1 MVMEYKEISKNLK
14 NLLKKSRYEHV
25 LRVVDKAVEI
35 NSKYDFNLDEEKVRY
50 AALLHDC
57 AKNLE
62 EEYFDEFHE
71 KYDLSREEVFEF
83 KVLAHA
89 ILGVYAAKDIYGI
102 EDEDI
107 LGAIRWHTTG
117 KENMSDLEKIIYL
130 ADFIEPGRDFK
141 EEIKIIE
148 KALDKDF
155 DYGLLIAMN
164 INIKYLIDKNAII
177 NLESIK
183 ARNYLQ
189 RRFNG

>member
-1 MVMEYKEISKNLK
+1 MVMQYDEISKKLK

-35 NSKYDFNLDEEKVRY
+35 NKKYKFNLDEQKVRY

-62 EEYFDEFHE
+62 EKYFEEFKD
-71 KYDLSREEVFEF
+71 KYNLDYDEVFEF

-89 ILGVYAAKDIYGI
+89 ILGVYVARDIYGI
-102 EDEDI
+102 EDEEI

-117 KENMSDLEKIIYL
+117 KEDMTDLEKIIYL
-130 ADFIEPGRDFK
+130 ADYIEPGRDFK
-141 EEIKIIE
+141 DTIKKIE

-155 DYGLLIAMN
+155 DFGLLMAMDL
-164 INIKYLIDKNAII
+164 NIKYLIDKNAII
-177 NLESIK
+177 NIESIK